1 MMKLDFKLRVI
12 SPEIKMNEFHTKDL
26 IFDGNFGIVHEVTGS
41 DAAPYTGPYEVTPTV
56 DGEVLPTAGK
66 LMKDDLTIKAI
77 PVYSVSNTAGGNTFY
92 IATMDEEGDNAILG
106 KAKLGLMV
114 LGKGR

>member
-1 MMKLDFKLRVI
+1 MQFRVQFGVSEQGFKVTFAATDQSITPMFEALQYVT
-12 SPEIKMNEFHTKDL
+12 EQNEAD
-26 IFDGNFGIVHEVTGS
+26 
-41 DAAPYTGPYEVTPTV
+41 PYTGPYEVTPTV

-106 KAKLGLMV
+106 KAKLGHMV
-114 LGKGR
+114 L